1 MNRIGWSVINST
13 NLTKRINTKLKPTP
27 KEVGF
32 SIRELCGIKCF
43 GFTTLSPI
51 QDGGPLNSAALSLF
65 LIKINSFAYNIASTF
80 KAYLY

>member
-51 QDGGPLNSAALSLF
+51 QDGGHPEF
-65 LIKINSFAYNIASTF
+65 GRPIAVF
-80 KAYLY
+80 DKD